1 MPALRHDPEDRETC
15 SFCGIAEDVH
25 LLDGVLDVYGQDT
38 GKISC
43 IRCYPVKDSWCPTGV
58 KHIAISIAPELKPLY
73 DEWLRQDAATRAEM
87 EAHLKELS
95 LP

>member
-1 MPALRHDPEDRETC
+1 MTTLKHDAEDAERC
-15 SFCGIAEDVH
+15 SFCNVLEDIH
-25 LLDGVLDVYGQDT
+25 LLDGVLDAEGNDT

-58 KHIAISIAPELKPLY
+58 KHIAISIAPELRPLY

-87 EAHLKELS
+87 EAHLKGLG
-95 LP
+95 LT